1 MFFQKIKLIN
11 FKNYDNVSA
20 KLSPHVNAV
29 LGNNGMGKTNL
40 LDAVHYLCLGK
51 SYFSNQDKYV
61 LKNESEF
68 VRLEASV
75 QTIESLDK
83 IEIKLIPRK
92 LKEIHVSNDKL
103 GKLSELVGRFPC
115 IVIAPIDV
123 QLMLEGSEERRKFI
137 DTTLIQYD
145 KAYLQA
151 LITYNRLLKQR
162 NALLKQMAENRTFN
176 ADLLD
181 TYTKPMEAPAQLIFS
196 KREAFCSLISSSFQ
210 SYYER
215 ISGGQ
220 EKCTLIYKSQLRG
233 ESFIKLVAEAQ
244 EKDRILGR
252 STVGIHKDDLT
263 FLMEDQ
269 PLKYY
274 GSQGQLKSFI
284 LALKL
289 AQFDMLKR
297 ASSNTPVLLL
307 DDIFDKLDE
316 HRVEQLLNLVTG
328 DGFGQVF
335 ISDTS
340 QVLIPEI
347 LQKAGVDFATFIVD
361 KGTLSH

>member
-11 FKNYDNVSA
+11 FKNYDLASA
-20 KLSPHVNAV
+20 NLSPYVNAV

-51 SYFSNQDKYV
+51 SYFSSQDKYV
-61 LKNESEF
+61 LRNEAEF

-75 QTIESLDK
+75 QNGEALDK

-92 LKEIHVSNDKL
+92 LKEIQINKDKL
-103 GKLSELVGRFPC
+103 GKLSEHVGRYPC

-137 DTTLIQYD
+137 DSTLIQYD

-181 TYTKPMEAPAQLIFS
+181 TYTQPMAEPAKLVFT
-196 KREAFCSLISSSFQ
+196 KREEFCRLISSSFQ
-210 SYYER
+210 SYYEQ

-220 EKCTLIYKSQLRG
+220 EKCSLLYKSQLRD
-233 ESFIKLVAEAQ
+233 EDFITLATEAQ

-289 AQFDMLKR
+289 AQFDILKQ
-297 ASSNTPVLLL
+297 ASSNMPVLLL

-328 DGFGQVF
+328 EGFGQVF

-347 LQKAGVDFATFIVD
+347 LEKAGVDFATFIVE
-361 KGTLSH
+361 KGTLSP